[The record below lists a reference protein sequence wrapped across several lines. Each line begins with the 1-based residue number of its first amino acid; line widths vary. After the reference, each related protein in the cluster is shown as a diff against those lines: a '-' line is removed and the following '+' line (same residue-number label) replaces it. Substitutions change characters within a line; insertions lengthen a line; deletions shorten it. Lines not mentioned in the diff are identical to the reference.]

1 MYPSPKNNE
10 TKTSE
15 FESVET
21 WYKKVKVMLKVLRL
35 EMSTAREGDLKCEEG
50 WTPSHQTGVNK

>member
-1 MYPSPKNNE
+1 MHPKLHIQE
-10 TKTSE
+10 GEIDIELCTL
-15 FESVET
+15 
-21 WYKKVKVMLKVLRL
+21 KKVKVMLKVLRL